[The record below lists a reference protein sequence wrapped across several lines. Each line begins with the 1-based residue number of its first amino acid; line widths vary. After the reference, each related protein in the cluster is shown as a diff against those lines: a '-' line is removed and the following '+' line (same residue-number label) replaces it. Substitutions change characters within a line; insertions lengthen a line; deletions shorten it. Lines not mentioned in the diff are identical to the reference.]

1 MGELITLIPN
11 DQWVLV
17 VDRSRD
23 SYFAS
28 WSVNGDTVWQF
39 ETTSLDELK
48 LFASNMLGQID
59 DRSSPVPSA

>member
-1 MGELITLIPN
+1 MGEVITLIPN

-23 SYFAS
+23 GYYAS

-39 ETTSLDELK
+39 QTTSLDELK
-48 LFASNMLGQID
+48 LFASNMLGQLD
-59 DRSSPVPSA
+59 DTFRPLSGA

>member
-1 MGELITLIPN
+1 MGEVITLIPN

-23 SYFAS
+23 GYFAS

-39 ETTSLDELK
+39 QTTSLDELK
-48 LFASNMLGQID
+48 LFASNMLGQLD
-59 DRSSPVPSA
+59 DTFRPLSGA

>member
-1 MGELITLIPN
+1 MGEVITLIPN

-23 SYFAS
+23 GYFAS

-39 ETTSLDELK
+39 ETSSLDELK
-48 LFASNMLGQID
+48 LFASNMLGQLD
-59 DRSSPVPSA
+59 DTFRPLSGA

>member
-11 DQWVLV
+11 DEWVLV

-39 ETTSLDELK
+39 ETSSLDELK
-48 LFASNMLGQID
+48 LFASNMLGQLD
-59 DRSSPVPSA
+59 DTFRPLSGA

>member
-11 DQWVLV
+11 DEWVLV

-48 LFASNMLGQID
+48 LFASNMLGQLD
-59 DRSSPVPSA
+59 DTFRPLSGA

>member
-1 MGELITLIPN
+1 MGEVITLIPN

-23 SYFAS
+23 GYFAS

-48 LFASNMLGQID
+48 LFASNMLGQLD
-59 DRSSPVPSA
+59 DTFRPLSGA

>member
-1 MGELITLIPN
+1 MGEVITLIPN
-11 DQWVLV
+11 EQWVLV

-23 SYFAS
+23 GYYAS

-48 LFASNMLGQID
+48 LFASNMLGQLD
-59 DRSSPVPSA
+59 DTFRPLSGA